1 LLETNYFVRFYRI
14 TRILL
19 HTITGLA
26 IAFFIWPFISQRK
39 KLKLTKWWCGGLL
52 SSFNIKLVT
61 HGELPPKYTTST
73 MFVAN
78 HISWADIHAINSV
91 IPLRFI
97 AKSEINNWPVFG
109 YLVRK
114 SGTLFIN
121 RNQRKDALRI
131 IEMTTQSLQSNDNI
145 GFFPEGTTTDGT
157 VILRFKSSILQAAID
172 ASATL
177 WPIAIRYP
185 LSDGGINTKMA
196 YAGDT
201 SLMES
206 MLNILKQKTPTVELY
221 FLTPIQAHQS
231 DRQAITRTALEAI
244 SMRLNF

>member
-1 LLETNYFVRFYRI
+1 LQQTNYFVRFYRI
-14 TRILL
+14 NRILL

-26 IAFFIWPFISQRK
+26 IASTIWPLINQSAR
-39 KLKLTKWWCGGLL
+39 LKLTKWWCNGLL
-52 SSFNIKLVT
+52 GHFNIALIT
-61 HGELPPKYTTST
+61 YGQLPPADTIST

-78 HISWADIHAINSV
+78 HISWTDIHAINSV

-131 IEMTTQSLQSNDNI
+131 IEMTAQSLQHSDNV
-145 GFFPEGTTTDGT
+145 GFFPEGTTTDGS
-157 VILRFKSSILQAAID
+157 VVLSFKSSILQAAID
-172 ASATL
+172 AGSTL
-177 WPIAIRYP
+177 WPVAIRYP
-185 LSDGGINTKMA
+185 LSDGSINTKMA

-201 SLMES
+201 SLGES
-206 MLNILKQKTPTVELY
+206 MLDILRQKNPIVELH
-221 FLTPIQAHQS
+221 FLTPIPTHKS
-231 DRQAITRTALEAI
+231 DRQTLTQAAFEAI
-244 SMRLNF
+244 SKQLNL